1 MPAAALCVAMNTMAD
16 TTEVS
21 PAWEL
26 TEISRPPS
34 SITTVC
40 TTERMPT
47 IATVVPIVARLLE

>member
-1 MPAAALCVAMNTMAD
+1 MNTMAE

-47 IATVVPIVARLLE
+47 IATVVPIVAILLE